1 MSENKNL
8 NDDAESLES
17 AAKSVKKTFDLY
29 TSLVV
34 DKKTDSNDKSTV
46 DRENEGSINSLNLEL
61 QKSLKNI
68 NKTVDKESVNKL
80 LVRNK
85 EKDANL
91 FKSDNLI
98 DEQSSAIAKKLSKW
112 ESTKE
117 INQANASVMAAWM
130 NNFKTT

>member
-91 FKSDNLI
+91 FKNDNLT

-117 INQANASVMAAWM
+117 INQANASVMATWM